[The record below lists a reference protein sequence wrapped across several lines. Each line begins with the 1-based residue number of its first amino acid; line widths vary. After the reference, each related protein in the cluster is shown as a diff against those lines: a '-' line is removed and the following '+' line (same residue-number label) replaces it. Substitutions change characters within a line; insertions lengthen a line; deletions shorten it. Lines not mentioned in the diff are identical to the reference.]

1 MHELIIIG
9 ECFYMIYDF
18 KSQSTV
24 SVVHST
30 VYTLTFPGWSLW
42 LNKATARLVSTA
54 VHKLL
59 ARGAGPKIPSL
70 CPSH

>member
-9 ECFYMIYDF
+9 ECFHMIYDF
-18 KSQSTV
+18 KSQSTTPLFI
-24 SVVHST
+24 HSPA
-30 VYTLTFPGWSLW
+30 FPGWSLW

-59 ARGAGPKIPSL
+59 VRGAGPEIPSL
-70 CPSH
+70 RPAH